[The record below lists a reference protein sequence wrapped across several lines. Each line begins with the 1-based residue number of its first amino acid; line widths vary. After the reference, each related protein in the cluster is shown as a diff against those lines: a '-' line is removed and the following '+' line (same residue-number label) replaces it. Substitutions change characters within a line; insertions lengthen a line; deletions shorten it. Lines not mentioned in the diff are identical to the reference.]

1 MTGRLPMSLRLL
13 CSTQVSLIH
22 AHNLPDHSV
31 VNHPLSSDD
40 RFDTLPLSVIGFRP
54 LPERSGFRHC
64 IAGSSQTAG
73 RITFVILRT
82 DRSPPVAPHPASRT
96 DAVTVGYR
104 PESACLKG
112 TFTPLI
118 VCAFRRTMPRPCVA
132 EVHAAGYR
140 ARRRTPG
147 CRDLASRRFTLLATE
162 RVAELLDAA
171 TLRRGG
177 SRWGDE
183 NCSNKAQDSDPIFV
197 PPRKLTNKIGHFHN
211 AEQKWDHL

>member
-1 MTGRLPMSLRLL
+1 MNTSFE
-13 CSTQVSLIH
+13 SAQVSLIH
-22 AHNLPDHSV
+22 AHHLPDHSV

-54 LPERSGFRHC
+54 SPERSGFRHC

-82 DRSPPVAPHPASRT
+82 DRSPPVAPHPASRS

-118 VCAFRRTMPRPCVA
+118 VCAFRRTMPRACLA
-132 EVHAAGYR
+132 EPHVGGYR
-140 ARRRTPG
+140 STQREPPRDKLAASKAGACLCSNQREPPRRKVA
-147 CRDLASRRFTLLATE
+147 ASR
-162 RVAELLDAA
+162 
-171 TLRRGG
+171 
-177 SRWGDE
+177 S
-183 NCSNKAQDSDPIFV
+183 
-197 PPRKLTNKIGHFHN
+197 
-211 AEQKWDHL
+211 